1 MFHIALELDITKDRI
16 WFQVEMKM
24 RIFGMKRDAD
34 CVKVS
39 SYVV

>member
-1 MFHIALELDITKDRI
+1 MFHIITKLDITKDRM
-16 WFQVEMKM
+16 WFQVDKKM
-24 RIFGMKRDAD
+24 GIFGMKRDTD

>member
-1 MFHIALELDITKDRI
+1 MFHIITKLIITKDRI
-16 WFQVEMKM
+16 RFQVHKKM
-24 RIFGMKRDAD
+24 GIFGLKRDAD

>member
-1 MFHIALELDITKDRI
+1 MKLGVTKDRI
-16 WFQVEMKM
+16 WFQVKKKM
-24 RIFGMKRDAD
+24 RIFGLKRDAD